1 MKSNFWSNAAFAL
14 LLSASVSAAIYQCPT
29 SAADVQSTTA
39 AVGKPAPAFTLTDSN
54 GKKVSLSDAYGKIVV
69 LEWINFGCPFVQ
81 KHYKS
86 NNMQKLQKTYAG
98 SLDEH
103 GVRKGGKGVIWYSI
117 CSSAEGR
124 QGNFPPQKINELLKE
139 NNSSPNAY
147 LFDQDGAVG
156 HAYGATATPHM
167 FVINQKGVLV
177 YAGAI
182 DDNPSADISDKAGT
196 NYVQKAL
203 DELIANKPISTPS
216 TQAYGCSVKYAK

>member
-1 MKSNFWSNAAFAL
+1 MKANFWSKATFAL
-14 LLSASVSAAIYQCPT
+14 LLSASVSAAIYNCPAT
-29 SAADVQSTTA
+29 AADVQSATA

-54 GKKVSLSDAYGKIVV
+54 GKKRSLSDASGKIVV

-81 KHYKS
+81 KHYKA
-86 NNMQKLQKTYAG
+86 NNMQKLQKTYT
-98 SLDEH
+98 
-103 GVRKGGKGVIWYSI
+103 GKGVVWYSI

-124 QGNFPPQKINELLKE
+124 QGSFPAQKINELLKE
-139 NNSSPNAY
+139 NNSSSSAY
-147 LFDQDGAVG
+147 LFDPDGAVG

-167 FVINQKGVLV
+167 FVINQKGILV